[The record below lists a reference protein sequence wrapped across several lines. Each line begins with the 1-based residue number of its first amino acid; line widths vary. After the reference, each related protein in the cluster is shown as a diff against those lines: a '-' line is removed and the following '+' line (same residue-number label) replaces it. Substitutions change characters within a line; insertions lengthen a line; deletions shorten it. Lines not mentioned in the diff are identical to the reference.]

1 MFRLQVRHRVK
12 PLLLACVAGAAVVTT
27 PAAAQQVDSNK
38 LLEVMVRKGLVTREE
53 ADAMIAEASAAAA
66 TSAPAAQAPVPPG
79 GVAADGVQ
87 TIPYV
92 PQVVRDQLKQ
102 ELRNELGQQAQEE
115 GWARPGEVPEWTK
128 RITLSGDIRARMDA
142 MLFDRGNY
150 TDFVNW
156 GAVNEGSGVDVN
168 PASPGFVNLS
178 YLNTRNDRVAMR
190 LRARI
195 GINARI
201 DDWVTAEVR
210 VATGNDRSPVS
221 TNQTLGQFGE
231 FGKYQLWLDRA
242 AIHLKP
248 MDGLGVELGRF
259 ANPFWSSTLVFDEDL
274 NFDGISA
281 TAKVKLNERFGL
293 FGTVGFFPL
302 FNTSLN
308 FGSRDVGSFR
318 SRDRYLVAGQF
329 GIDVRPTSALRTRLA
344 GAYFRFENV
353 QGEVSAPCAFNQD
366 VCDTDVMR
374 PLFQQF
380 GNTHMALRDVVP
392 NPAVP
397 ASLSP
402 EVQYFGLASKY
413 EVLSLRGEV
422 DYGLTDRLSLRFEGD
437 YLRNLAFKRRR
448 VAPLAQN
455 NFAPITTAGGGNY
468 SGGDDGWQARLSVG
482 HLGRGLPQG
491 DQTIHKKD
499 WNVHLGYRRIESD
512 AMLDALAD
520 SDFGLGGT
528 NMKGWFAGG
537 AYGVAENT
545 AVGVR
550 WMSADEIAGPPLSVD
565 HLMVDFTSRF

>member
-1 MFRLQVRHRVK
+1 MFRLQVRRRMK
-12 PLLLACVAGAAVVTT
+12 PLLLACVAGAAVAAS

-38 LLEVMVRKGLVTREE
+38 LLEIMVRKGLVTREE
-53 ADAMIAEASAAAA
+53 ADAMIAEAGVASP
-66 TSAPAAQAPVPPG
+66 PAAVRPVPAG
-79 GVAADGVQ
+79 GVSADGVQ

-92 PQVVRDQLKQ
+92 PQVVREQLKQ
-102 ELRNELGQQAQEE
+102 ELRNELGQQAQAE
-115 GWARPGEVPEWTK
+115 GWAKPGEVPEWTK
-128 RITLSGDIRARMDA
+128 RITISGDIRARLDA
-142 MLFDRGNY
+142 MMFDRDNY
-150 TDFVNW
+150 ADFVNW
-156 GAVNEGSGVDVN
+156 GVINEGGGIDVN
-168 PASPGFVNLS
+168 PASPGFVNLP

-190 LRARI
+190 LRARL

-221 TNQTLGQFGE
+221 TNQTLGQVGE

-242 AIHLKP
+242 AIHLTP
-248 MDGLGVELGRF
+248 MKGFGVELGRF
-259 ANPFWSSTLVFDEDL
+259 ANPFWSSTLIFDEDL

-281 TAKVKLNERFGL
+281 SAKVKLNERFGL
-293 FGTVGFFPL
+293 FGTAGFFPL

-318 SRDRYLVAGQF
+318 SRDRYLAAGQF

-344 GAYFRFENV
+344 GGYFRFENV

-366 VCDTDVMR
+366 VCSTDAMR

-380 GNTHMALRDVVP
+380 GNTHMALRNVVP
-392 NPAVP
+392 NPSVP
-397 ASLSP
+397 QGLSP

-413 EVLSLRGEV
+413 EVVSARGEI
-422 DYGLTDRLSLRFEGD
+422 DYGLTERLSLRLEGD
-437 YLRNLAFKRRR
+437 YLRNLAFTRSK
-448 VAPLAQN
+448 VGPLALN
-455 NFAPITTAGGGNY
+455 NFAPIINGKGGQF
-468 SGGDDGWQARLSVG
+468 SGGDDGWQMRLSVG

-491 DQTIHKKD
+491 DQTIHKGD
-499 WNVHLGYRRIESD
+499 WNANLGYRRIESD

-537 AYGVAENT
+537 TYGVAENT
-545 AVGVR
+545 AFGIR